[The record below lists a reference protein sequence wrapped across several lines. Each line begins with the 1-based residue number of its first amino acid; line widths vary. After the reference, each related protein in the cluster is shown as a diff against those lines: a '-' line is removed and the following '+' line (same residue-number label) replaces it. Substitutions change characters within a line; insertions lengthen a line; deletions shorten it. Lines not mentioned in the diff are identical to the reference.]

1 MDATRRRFGSL
12 VEWLVAAACA
22 VGAAVFASLAFQEF
36 RTVRAIVPVI
46 AEEAPDVVAAGL
58 IPAGVVRVPLLLLGN
73 GRRVSLGQSL
83 TAVADHLGAAA
94 QLVSE
99 SLEDTSAGRRITRF
113 YSDVGVQFIL
123 VFDVIGRDQPPR
135 LSAIFVH

>member
-1 MDATRRRFGSL
+1 MDATRKRFGSL
-12 VEWLVAAACA
+12 VEWLVAGTCAAGA
-22 VGAAVFASLAFQEF
+22 VTLLSLAIQEF
-36 RTVRAIVPVI
+36 RAVRAVVPVI
-46 AEEAPDVVAAGL
+46 AGEAPAPAAVAG

-83 TAVADHLGAAA
+83 TAVAEHLGAAA

-113 YSDVGVQFIL
+113 YADVGIQFIL
-123 VFDVIGRDQPPR
+123 VFDDIGRDGSPR
-135 LSAIFVH
+135 VSAIFVR